1 MRLFGLVSVRVTWL
15 GGLGAVYAVCK
26 FGWLFT
32 FSVGSICF
40 SGWLA
45 MLLAYFQM
53 DKTWFYLFM
62 LIIPIMCVVTL
73 FSGVL
78 MWAFSGTKAWKDNKK
93 ELYRLAKE
101 SIRDKWCEG

>member
-1 MRLFGLVSVRVTWL
+1 
-15 GGLGAVYAVCK
+15 
-26 FGWLFT
+26 
-32 FSVGSICF
+32 
-40 SGWLA
+40 